1 MVLDIENHQE
11 QKEVCC
17 MKRIRA
23 FTLIELLVVIAI
35 IAILMGILMP
45 TLRRVREQARGTACL
60 SNLRQWALIFAMY
73 IDDNNG
79 RFYSGLVNGSTNSV
93 GNGEWWRETMRPLSK
108 NKKMWLCPSAAKNRS
123 AVSVTAGTPAND
135 PLDAWKVP
143 ASQGGDEGSYTP
155 NGWMCN
161 TPTDTLWGRGPGKD
175 YWRRT
180 PDRNANQVPVM
191 SEGWWVD
198 SWPKQTDQPPPW
210 GDKTPPN
217 CTAANSNEM
226 QRVCVN
232 RHGGTQ
238 NVLFADWTVRRVS
251 LKQLWRLRWHRS
263 FDINA
268 KEPVWPSWMASFKDT
283 N

>member
-1 MVLDIENHQE
+1 MKEN
-11 QKEVCC
+11 K
-17 MKRIRA
+17 RA

-45 TLRRVREQARGTACL
+45 TLRKAREQARGAACL
-60 SNLRQWALIFAMY
+60 SNLRQWSLIFAMY
-73 IDDNNG
+73 VDDNNG
-79 RFYSGLVNGSTNSV
+79 KFYSGLVKNTEQGV

-123 AVSVTAGTPAND
+123 AVDVTNGTPARD

-161 TPTDTLWGRGPGKD
+161 PPGETLWGRGPAKN

-180 PDRNANQVPVM
+180 PDRNASQVPVM

-198 SWPKQTDQPPPW
+198 AWPKETDRPAPR
-210 GDKTPPN
+210 GDVTPPDSK
-217 CTAANSNEM
+217 TANINEM

-232 RHGGTQ
+232 RHSGTQ
-238 NVLFADWTVRRVS
+238 TCLFSDWSVRKVS
-251 LKQLWRLRWHRS
+251 LKQLWRLRWHKN
-263 FDINA
+263 FNILA
-268 KEPVWPSWMASFKDT
+268 PEPAWPGWMT
-283 N
+283 NFSDAY

>member
-1 MVLDIENHQE
+1 
-11 QKEVCC
+11 
-17 MKRIRA
+17 MKHSRRA

-45 TLRRVREQARGTACL
+45 TLRRAREQARGAGCM

-73 IDDNNG
+73 IGDNDG
-79 RFYSGLVNGSTNSV
+79 KFYSGLVKNSDQNV
-93 GNGEWWRETMRPLSK
+93 GNGEWWRETMAPLSK
-108 NKKMWLCPSAAKNRS
+108 NRKMWLCPCASKNRS
-123 AVSVTAGTPAND
+123 AAAVTASTPAKD

-161 TPTDTLWGRGPGKD
+161 APSDTLWGRGPAQD

-180 PDRNANQVPVM
+180 PDRNASQVPVM

-198 SWPKQTDQPPPW
+198 AWPRQTDQPAPY

-217 CTAANSNEM
+217 CMAANSNEM

-238 NVLFADWTVRRVS
+238 NSLFADWSVQRVS
-251 LKQLWRLRWHRS
+251 LKQLWHLRWSRT
-263 FDINA
+263 FNIIAAD
-268 KEPVWPSWMASFKDT
+268 PTWPQWMAGFKDAH
-283 N
+283 